1 MKTDKM
7 KITENIKNL
16 FEATSILMD
25 LENPEYLEANGISED
40 EVPEFKKE
48 IEKQIASCEA
58 ELWEQLN
65 RLSFLRQQNQ
75 ILANG
80 YLEES
85 LRLKQLADGYDKKVK
100 RIENTMDYLLKT
112 FKKSDFNT
120 DLYKLSYR
128 KSESVEITNENALP
142 KEFIKEKI
150 TTAPDK
156 VAIKDALK
164 NWVEVP
170 WASIITK
177 QNLQI
182 K

>member
-1 MKTDKM
+1 M
-7 KITENIKNL
+7 
-16 FEATSILMD
+16 
-25 LENPEYLEANGISED
+25 
-40 EVPEFKKE
+40 
-48 IEKQIASCEA
+48 
-58 ELWEQLN
+58 
-65 RLSFLRQQNQ
+65 
-75 ILANG
+75 LANG

-150 TTAPDK
+150 TTTPDK

-164 NWVEVP
+164 N
-170 WASIITK
+170 
-177 QNLQI
+177 
-182 K
+182 